1 MDYRQ
6 AIDLAKE
13 GKEEGFRFLYESTYK
28 SKYYLALKYLK
39 DEQEAQDILQD
50 AYIKAFAKLDT
61 LEKPETFPAWLGVI
75 VGNLAKNKLQKKNP
89 LLFSDVAVNDED
101 EPFEYEIEDEKPDYQ
116 PELSYSK
123 QETQQ
128 LVHEM
133 ISALSEEQRVCILM
147 YEIEGI
153 PIKEIAA
160 ALDCSENTVKSRLN
174 YGRKN
179 LKKKAEELQKKG
191 YKLYGWSAFPL
202 FLLLLRSEE
211 SALSADGVL
220 EAAQRQAAGQILSHA
235 GTKEAFGNKAAATSQ
250 KVLESGKNAATG
262 IAKKGFLHTVAGKV
276 TVVMV
281 GLAVAGGAAG
291 TAYYIST
298 QTEEPI
304 SKPST
309 EESSVISDE
318 QPEISQEP
326 EVSQEPE
333 EPQVREMAEE
343 DYPNLIAGNLTKA
356 EVEYVLSYGP
366 AEISEQGLEQMDY
379 IDALNTLC
387 QGPEGSGM
395 AAAGQQS
402 LIESYGY
409 DSQYRSIYS
418 VEDVNRLF
426 LSFTDY
432 QFTEENHGANEW
444 NIQVEGENL
453 YFFPATINFTAETNI
468 TSAEYTDEEMT
479 LYFTYDRH
487 LYDGGQTKDTHADK
501 KAILRPNAEGKYQI
515 VQIVETE
522 IEPGQETLQET
533 SSSAPVDEQSV
544 DEIYARVLNS
554 VKNKEQGY
562 QFTNELDYT
571 GKMKYFY
578 QDLNQDGIK
587 DLVVGAECT
596 QGPFM
601 AMDCR
606 FYSCQKED
614 GGYQLIEVPGSQ
626 IVTELCLPQ
635 DGYGLFSLNLSRGT
649 GMYECSRISLEN
661 NTIQMTDLPEYRF
674 QLGDS
679 EQKNFMKDNPNVTW
693 IDLI

>member
-13 GKEEGFRFLYESTYK
+13 GKEEGFQFLYESTYK

-39 DEQEAQDILQD
+39 DEQAAQDILQD
-50 AYIKAFAKLDT
+50 AYIKAFTKLDT
-61 LEKPETFPAWLGVI
+61 LEKPETFPTWLGVI

-101 EPFEYEIEDEKPDYQ
+101 ESFEYEIEDEKPDYQ

-133 ISALSEEQRVCILM
+133 INALSEEQRVCILM

-191 YKLYGWSAFPL
+191 YKLYGWSALPL
-202 FLLLLRSEE
+202 LLLLLRREE

-220 EAAQRQAAGQILSHA
+220 EAAQRQAAEQILSHA
-235 GTKEAFGNKAAATSQ
+235 GTEESFGMKAAGTSQ
-250 KVLESGKNAATG
+250 KVLESGKNAAAG
-262 IAKKGFLHTVAGKV
+262 IAKKGILHTVAGKV
-276 TVVMV
+276 TATLIS
-281 GLAVAGGAAG
+281 LAVVGGIAG
-291 TAYYIST
+291 TVYYIST
-298 QTEEPI
+298 QTVEPTA
-304 SKPST
+304 KPGT
-309 EESSVISDE
+309 EVNSVISAD
-318 QPEISQEP
+318 QPDA
-326 EVSQEPE
+326 SQEPE
-333 EPQVREMAEE
+333 EPKAREMADE

-366 AEISEQGLEQMDY
+366 AEISEQGLGQTDY
-379 IDALNTLC
+379 VNALNTLC
-387 QGPEGSGM
+387 QGAEESGM
-395 AAAGQQS
+395 ASDQTS
-402 LIESYGY
+402 LIKSYGY
-409 DSQYRSIYS
+409 DSQYRSQYS
-418 VEDVNRLF
+418 VKDVNRLF

-444 NIQVEGENL
+444 NIQVEGEIV
-453 YFFPATINFTAETNI
+453 YFFPATINFTAEANI

-487 LYDGGQTKDTHADK
+487 LYDEGQTKDTHTAK

-515 VQIVETE
+515 VQIAEAE
-522 IEPGQETLQET
+522 IEPEQET
-533 SSSAPVDEQSV
+533 SSSDSVDEQSV
-544 DEIYARVLNS
+544 EETYADVLNS

-562 QFTNELDYT
+562 QFTNGPEYT
-571 GKMKYFY
+571 GKIKYFY

-596 QGPFM
+596 QGAFM

-606 FYSCQKED
+606 FYSCQKKN

-626 IVTELCLPQ
+626 TVTELCLPQ

-649 GMYECSRISLEN
+649 GMYECDRISLEN
-661 NTIQMTDLPEYRF
+661 NTIKLTDLPEYRF

-679 EQKNFMKDNPNVTW
+679 EQQNFMKENPDVEW